1 MTMIHPN
8 QCRSRSNLIQPRYK
22 LGSPC
27 DLQYI
32 HGTKKFSFEKNA
44 NNVEIKKHL
53 KNVLVRQKTRKK
65 STQKHT
71 FTRACCTLNETG
83 SGTQLWTQPYHEICV
98 RYLFLHYCRCF
109 QLASV
114 ETLHAFHHNLLKM
127 EYITNFCLN

>member
-1 MTMIHPN
+1 M
-8 QCRSRSNLIQPRYK
+8 SWSA
-22 LGSPC
+22 
-27 DLQYI
+27 
-32 HGTKKFSFEKNA
+32 KKREKNQH
-44 NNVEIKKHL
+44 K
-53 KNVLVRQKTRKK
+53 
-65 STQKHT
+65 KHT

-83 SGTQLWTQPYHEICV
+83 SGTQLWTQPYYEICV